1 MTGTRR
7 WVLGGTV
14 GVTVALVIAYLTQA
28 FSDMIAHQ
36 RWINF
41 IYTAPASANG
51 FFRSYAYD
59 QTAHSFYA
67 IHTAALVLAAGLTAS
82 LFVLAPRLVRSSR
95 VWLCLLLLA
104 VLAPLSWL
112 NYAQRD
118 FVLPDGYQAGVD
130 LGIVFLGMFCAYCVA
145 SIRDRSSDVRL
156 IESII
161 FGLVLFGA
169 VVLPIFFVLV
179 WLLWIAGVTNE
190 SYVFRHRVEVDH
202 GNGDR
207 SIDYHRSI
215 SLSEGN
221 AGSASIGLKCLDE
234 MDLRSRKS
242 PKRQ

>member
-7 WVLGGTV
+7 WVWGGTV

-28 FSDMIAHQ
+28 LSDMIAHQ

-67 IHTAALVLAAGLTAS
+67 IHTAALVIAAGLTAS

-112 NYAQRD
+112 NYARRD

-130 LGIVFLGMFCAYCVA
+130 LGIVFLGMFCAYCAA

-190 SYVFRHRVEVDH
+190 SLFFDVVWKWITETAIVVSTIIAVFHYLRGTRDPPV
-202 GNGDR
+202 
-207 SIDYHRSI
+207 
-215 SLSEGN
+215 
-221 AGSASIGLKCLDE
+221 SA
-234 MDLRSRKS
+234 
-242 PKRQ
+242 

>member
-7 WVLGGTV
+7 WVLGGAF

-28 FSDMIAHQ
+28 FSGMIAHQ
-36 RWINF
+36 KWINF
-41 IYTAPASANG
+41 VSNVPASASG

-156 IESII
+156 IELII

-190 SYVFRHRVEVDH
+190 FLFFRHCVEVDH

-207 SIDYHRSI
+207 SIDYHRRI

-221 AGSASIGLKCLDE
+221 ERSASISLKGLE
-234 MDLRSRKS
+234 MDLRSRKG